1 MKKTIILLITL
12 ILLTGCSATYDIK
25 FTKENI
31 IDSINIY
38 ENSSLTNKATDNDI
52 QQFQEKLGNWERGY
66 EYYKRE
72 LYTTDKITGYNYS
85 YNFEYNEYDAM
96 SQLRKCYKNFNFTYD
111 DNQIKLT
118 TSKEFLCTTYYKD
131 VSNITITINS
141 DYKITNSNADSKS
154 NNTHTWNIN
163 KNNYANK
170 PIELTINKKE
180 NYEQEEKSNISIY
193 QILILIIFFLLIVIL
208 IIRKKDTK
216 RR

>member
-1 MKKTIILLITL
+1 MKKTILLLITT
-12 ILLTGCSATYDIK
+12 ILLTGCSANYNIN

-96 SQLRKCYKNFNFTYD
+96 SQLRKCYKDFTLTYD

-118 TSKEFLCTTYYKD
+118 TSNEFLCATYYKD
-131 VSNITITINS
+131 VTNLTIIINS
-141 DYKITNSNADSKS
+141 DYKITNSNSDSKN
-154 NNTHTWNIN
+154 NNTHTWNIT
-163 KNNYANK
+163 KNNYSNK
-170 PIELTINKKE
+170 PIELTIDKNE
-180 NYEQEEKSNISIY
+180 TFEQEETSNISIY
-193 QILILIIFFLLIVIL
+193 QILIIIIFFLLIIVL